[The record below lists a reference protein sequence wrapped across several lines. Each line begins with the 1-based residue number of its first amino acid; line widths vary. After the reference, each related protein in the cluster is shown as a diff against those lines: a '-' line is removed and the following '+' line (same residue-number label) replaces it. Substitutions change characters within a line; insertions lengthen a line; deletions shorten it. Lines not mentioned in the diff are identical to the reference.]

1 MKHLHL
7 SAAPVA
13 LSLAFAAAF
22 ASPAFA
28 GPDHDD
34 IVVTAPL
41 EGTRIESVQGTQVL
55 RRDDII
61 QNLNGGLGESLSKQ
75 PGISTTFFGAG
86 ASRPIIRGLG
96 EDRVRVLENGIGA
109 IDASTA
115 SPDHAVTADGLDAS
129 RIEILRGAA
138 ALAYGGN
145 AVGGVV
151 NVIDD
156 SIPTRARGKV
166 YGDALASYST
176 VNKGTQ
182 GAINLGAEAGG
193 FALTLSGSARET
205 EDYDIPGFSGSDGTG
220 ADGKAPNSWT
230 SLRTAGI
237 GASKIGDWGFIG
249 AAVKNTSNE
258 YGIPPEAVG
267 EPGGHIEMDQTRYE
281 SRGDFKV
288 NAGIFN
294 RLDYGFQ
301 YSDYEHTEFEGDGA
315 PGTRFE
321 SKGWEGRVE
330 AHHGE
335 GKLKGA
341 IGLQYSDVDFA
352 AFGDE
357 AFITPTTTKDIGVFV
372 IERWDNESWGL
383 EGGARYERREL
394 DNELAGKRTFDSGS
408 ASGSIF
414 VRPLDGLF
422 VSATAAYTQRAPTQ
436 IELFS
441 DGPHLATANYEVG
454 DSSLK
459 QEKAFS
465 IELSTRYDKG
475 PWSVELNVFNMEF
488 DNYIALLNRG
498 DVWFSNEGLGVSG
511 FAPAEDD
518 PSIPADSDV
527 LPVYAFSQ
535 RNASF
540 TGGEFSVKRELFEAL
555 SFKVSGDA
563 QVSIVNA
570 SFDGGGRPP
579 RIPPRAALFGVTAEN
594 VKWTGRV
601 EVQDVAKQKRTAEFE
616 SETDGY
622 TFLNARLA
630 FRPFGEE
637 KDLTLSLDARNLTDE
652 EARVHA
658 SFLKDELPLPGR
670 DLRFTISSSF

>member
-1 MKHLHL
+1 MKHLKF
-7 SAAPVA
+7 SA
-13 LSLAFAAAF
+13 AFAALAPMFIGAF
-22 ASPAFA
+22 ASPVFA
-28 GPDHDD
+28 HGDD

-55 RRDDII
+55 RRDDIV
-61 QNLNGGLGESLSKQ
+61 QNLNGGLGDTLAQQ

-151 NVIDD
+151 NVIDN
-156 SIPTRARGKV
+156 SIPTRARGNV

-176 VNKGTQ
+176 VNQGTQ
-182 GAINLGAEAGG
+182 GALNLGADYNG

-205 EDYDIPGFSGSDGTG
+205 EDYDIPGFANSDGTG
-220 ADGKAPNSWT
+220 DKGSAPNSWT

-249 AAVKNTSNE
+249 AAVKNTTNE
-258 YGIPPEAVG
+258 YGIPPEAPG
-267 EPGGHIEMDQTRYE
+267 ERGGHIEMDQTRFE

-301 YSDYEHTEFEGDGA
+301 HSDYEHTEFEGDGA
-315 PGTRFE
+315 AGTRFE
-321 SKGWEGRVE
+321 SSGWEGRVE
-330 AHHGE
+330 AHHGD

-352 AFGDE
+352 AFGEE
-357 AFITPTTTKDIGVFV
+357 AFITPTTTKDVGVFV

-394 DNELAGKRTFDSGS
+394 DNDTAGKRSFDSGS
-408 ASGSIF
+408 FSGSIF
-414 VRPLDGLF
+414 ARPLDGLF
-422 VSATAAYTQRAPTQ
+422 MSATAAYTQRAPTQ

-454 DSSLK
+454 DSSMK
-459 QEKAFS
+459 QEKALS

-475 PWSVELNVFNMEF
+475 PWSVELNLFNMEF
-488 DNYIALLNRG
+488 DNYIALINRG
-498 DVWFSNEGLGVSG
+498 DVWWSDGATSG
-511 FAPAEDD
+511 FAAGASD
-518 PSIPADSDV
+518 PSIPADSEI
-527 LPVYAFSQ
+527 LPVFAFTQ

-540 TGGEFSVKRELFEAL
+540 TGGELSVKRELFEAA

-570 SFDGGGRPP
+570 SFDGGGHPP
-579 RIPPRAALFGVTAEN
+579 RIPPRSSIVGLTAEN

-601 EVQDVAKQKRTAEFE
+601 EVQDVAKQKDIADFE
-616 SETDGY
+616 TDTDGY

>member
-1 MKHLHL
+1 MLPTAECKPDDSAFSTQHSSIPRHSKRNVCATRRAIIFPNDSL
-7 SAAPVA
+7 S
-13 LSLAFAAAF
+13 
-22 ASPAFA
+22 
-28 GPDHDD
+28 
-34 IVVTAPL
+34 
-41 EGTRIESVQGTQVL
+41 TRI
-55 RRDDII
+55 
-61 QNLNGGLGESLSKQ
+61 
-75 PGISTTFFGAG
+75 F
-86 ASRPIIRGLG
+86 
-96 EDRVRVLENGIGA
+96 
-109 IDASTA
+109 
-115 SPDHAVTADGLDAS
+115 
-129 RIEILRGAA
+129 
-138 ALAYGGN
+138 
-145 AVGGVV
+145 
-151 NVIDD
+151 
-156 SIPTRARGKV
+156 
-166 YGDALASYST
+166 
-176 VNKGTQ
+176 
-182 GAINLGAEAGG
+182 
-193 FALTLSGSARET
+193 
-205 EDYDIPGFSGSDGTG
+205 
-220 ADGKAPNSWT
+220 
-230 SLRTAGI
+230 AGI

-357 AFITPTTTKDIGVFV
+357 AFITPTTTKDVGAFV

-422 VSATAAYTQRAPTQ
+422 VSATAASTQRAPTQ

-475 PWSVELNVFNMEF
+475 PWSIELNVFNMEF
-488 DNYIALLNRG
+488 NNYIALLNRG
-498 DVWFSNEGLGVSG
+498 DVWFSNEDLGVSG
-511 FAPAEDD
+511 FAAAEDD
-518 PSIPADSDV
+518 PAIPADSDV

-594 VKWTGRV
+594 VKRTGRV

>member
-1 MKHLHL
+1 MKKLYL
-7 SAAPVA
+7 SC
-13 LSLAFAAAF
+13 AFAALSSASFGAF
-22 ASPAFA
+22 AAPAFA
-28 GPDHDD
+28 KSDD

-41 EGTRIESVQGTQVL
+41 EGSRIESVQATDIL
-55 RRDDII
+55 RRDDIV
-61 QNLNGGLGESLSKQ
+61 QNLNGGLGDTLAKQ

-176 VNKGTQ
+176 GNDGRQ
-182 GAINLGAEAGG
+182 GAINLGADANG
-193 FALTLSGSARET
+193 FALSLSGSARET
-205 EDYDIPGFSGSDGTG
+205 EDYDVPGFASIDGTG
-220 ADGKAPNSWT
+220 TKGSAPNSWT
-230 SLRTAGI
+230 SMRTAGL
-237 GASKIGDWGFIG
+237 GASKIGDWGYVG
-249 AAVKNTSNE
+249 AAVKNTKND
-258 YGIPPEAVG
+258 YGLPPEAPG
-267 EPGGHIEMDQTRYE
+267 EAGGHIEMDQTRFE
-281 SRGDFKV
+281 SRGDFKID
-288 NAGIFN
+288 AGPFN
-294 RLDYGFQ
+294 RFDYGFQ
-301 YSDYEHTEFEGDGA
+301 HSDYQHTEFEGDGSA
-315 PGTRFE
+315 GTRFE
-321 SKGWEGRVE
+321 SSGWEGRLE

-341 IGLQYSDVDFA
+341 IGVQYSDVDFA
-352 AFGDE
+352 AFGEE
-357 AFITPTTTKDIGVFV
+357 AFITPTNTKDSGVFV
-372 IERWDNESWGL
+372 IERWDAGAWGL

-394 DNELAGKRTFDSGS
+394 DNETAGKRNFDSGS
-408 ASGSIF
+408 GSASVFI
-414 VRPLDGLF
+414 RPLDGLF

-436 IELFS
+436 IELFA

-454 DSSLK
+454 DASMK
-459 QEKAFS
+459 QEKALS

-475 PWSVELNVFNMEF
+475 PWSVELNLFNAEF
-488 DNYIALLNRG
+488 TDYIALVNRG
-498 DVWFSNEGLGVSG
+498 DFWWSDGVSSG
-511 FAPAEDD
+511 FAPSETD
-518 PSIPADSDV
+518 PGIPADSEV
-527 LPVYAFSQ
+527 IPVYQFTQRDANFS
-535 RNASF
+535 
-540 TGGEFSVKRELFEAL
+540 GGEFSVKRELFTAA
-555 SFKVSGDA
+555 SFKFTGDA

-570 SFDGGGRPP
+570 SFDGGGHPP
-579 RIPPRAALFGVTAEN
+579 RIPPRSTTLGLTAEN

-601 EVQDVAKQKRTAEFE
+601 EVQDAAKQKKVSDFE
-616 SETDGY
+616 TETDGY
-622 TFLNARLA
+622 TFFNASVA

-637 KDLTLSLDARNLTDE
+637 KDLTLRIDGRNLTDE
-652 EARVHA
+652 EGRVAA

-670 DLRFTISSSF
+670 DVRFTVSSSF